1 MKARRDSNGH
11 VTYRCPCGD
20 LHTVIVSGPSARWT
34 WNGDTERPTF
44 APSVLVTTGP
54 SARWTWNGSCWCTY
68 NAEHPDDPAPFGCY
82 RCHSYVRDG
91 VVEFLP
97 DCTHA
102 LAGKSVPLGDWE
114 VA

>member
-1 MKARRDSNGH
+1 MKLRISAEGGIA
-11 VTYRCPCGD
+11 YRCPCGD
-20 LHTVIVSGPSARWT
+20 AHYVTRPRWT
-34 WNGDTERPTF
+34 WNGDLERPTF
-44 APSVLVTTGP
+44 TPSVLVTTGHYIP
-54 SARWTWNGSCWCTY
+54 LERNDGSCWCTY

-91 VVEFLP
+91 VVEFLA

-114 VA
+114 VAQ